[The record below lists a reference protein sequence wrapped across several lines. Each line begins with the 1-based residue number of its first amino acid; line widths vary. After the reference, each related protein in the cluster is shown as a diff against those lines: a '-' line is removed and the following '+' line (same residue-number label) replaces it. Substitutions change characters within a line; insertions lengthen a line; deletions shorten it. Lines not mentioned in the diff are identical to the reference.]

1 MKKNIKV
8 LHVIVSLGNGG
19 AERQLI
25 EILKHNRNHGVLLL
39 SEADVYK
46 ETLDKLKIKYWEM
59 GAKNKLLILFK
70 ILFFRKVIRNYKPD
84 IVQSW
89 MYNACLFS
97 VFCKLI
103 NLYDK
108 PLIWNIRCS
117 NMVTQHYSFSLKLI
131 IYACVF
137 LSKYAEKIIIIF
149 HRIYSSNA
157 YKN

>member
-25 EILKHNRNHGVLLL
+25 EMLKHNKDHGVLLL
-39 SEADVYK
+39 SSADVYK
-46 ETLDKLKIKYWEM
+46 ETLDKLKIKYWQM
-59 GAKNKLLILFK
+59 GVKNKLLIFFK

-97 VFCKLI
+97 AFCKLI

-117 NMVTQHYSFSLKLI
+117 NMVTQQYYFSLK
-131 IYACVF
+131 F
-137 LSKYAEKIIIIF
+137 
-149 HRIYSSNA
+149 
-157 YKN
+157 